1 MNEADDV
8 NTTLI
13 SAFHILIH
21 IVHSVIKILR
31 WTTED
36 ANIFLRPVYKDSA
49 PKGRVCPKM
58 SFV

>member
-1 MNEADDV
+1 MNEADAYDV

-36 ANIFLRPVYKDSA
+36 ANLFLCRVRTIH
-49 PKGRVCPKM
+49 PKGRV
-58 SFV
+58 